1 MSIKKSIATLSAA
14 GSGFLVWVSV
24 VGATASTTVQTGL
37 DGAGVNLGDV
47 GTQAGLTS
55 NAESNLPALVGG
67 IINVVLG
74 LLGIVFVILIIYS
87 GIMYMISQG
96 DKTKVETANRNIRN
110 AVIGLI
116 ITVGAYAISNYVIA
130 ALLTATT

>member
-1 MSIKKSIATLSAA
+1 
-14 GSGFLVWVSV
+14 
-24 VGATASTTVQTGL
+24 VGATTVQTGL
-37 DGAGVNLGDV
+37 QGAEVNLGDV
-47 GTQAGLTS
+47 GNQAGLTT

-67 IINVVLG
+67 VINVILG

-87 GIMYMISQG
+87 GILYMISQG
-96 DKTKVETANRNIRN
+96 DKTKVETANKNIRN

-116 ITVGAYAISNYVIA
+116 ITVGAYAISNYVIS

>member
-1 MSIKKSIATLSAA
+1 MSIKKSLATLSAT
-14 GSGFLVWVSV
+14 GSGILAWVSV
-24 VGATASTTVQTGL
+24 VGATTVQTGL
-37 DGAGVNLGDV
+37 QGAEVNLGDV
-47 GTQAGLTS
+47 GNQAGLTT

-67 IINVVLG
+67 VINVILG

-87 GIMYMISQG
+87 GILYMISQG
-96 DKTKVETANRNIRN
+96 DKTKVETANKNIRN

-116 ITVGAYAISNYVIA
+116 ITVGAYAISNYVIS